1 MAMDKNEFVK
11 RVAEIIT
18 SLYRKEGDRY
28 DIYDTCLH
36 GEKATEDDYLREKWV
51 TGGQRGG
58 SCWGDD
64 ADLPVEADAEP
75 EFSDLDRVLEDVCPK
90 ITFLQYKSVVAG
102 VVMNGSR
109 EAREYYGNYTTYGM
123 KVVRLGDL
131 YETLQEKGLLS

>member
-1 MAMDKNEFVK
+1 MDQDEFVK

-18 SLYRKEGDRY
+18 SLYRKQGEKYNTYR
-28 DIYDTCLH
+28 ICLH
-36 GEKATEDDYLREKWV
+36 GEKATEDDYLYEEWV
-51 TGGQRGG
+51 TGGQGGG

-64 ADLPVEADAEP
+64 MFFPLEADAEP
-75 EFSDLDRVLEDVCPK
+75 EFSDLDRVLEYVCPK

-102 VVMNGSR
+102 VIMKGRR